1 MRKYLIV
8 VCVIVLL
15 VSSGCSSCSSS
26 NEKDGKPSE
35 IPYSRIQF
43 EILDENSGYVG
54 TYWIKRSNMFTS
66 WDEWGEWTELQY
78 FVDRYTGGARV
89 CFGYF
94 PPRNKATFSARVDYS
109 WEECKLEGRDCL
121 CLRKK

>member
-15 VSSGCSSCSSS
+15 VSSGCSSSDGESS
-26 NEKDGKPSE
+26 D
-35 IPYSRIQF
+35 IPYTRIEF
-43 EILDENSGYVG
+43 EILDESEIYVG
-54 TYWIKRSNMFTS
+54 TYWIKRSNQFTS

-78 FVDRYTGGARV
+78 YVDKITGGAKV

-94 PPRNKATFSARVDYS
+94 PPGNKAAFAAKEGYS
-109 WEECKLEGRDCL
+109 WEECRSEGRDCL

>member
-1 MRKYLIV
+1 MRKYVLIFLCIV
-8 VCVIVLL
+8 VLAF
-15 VSSGCSSCSSS
+15 SGCSSS

-54 TYWIKRSNMFTS
+54 TYWIKRSNQFTS

-78 FVDRYTGGARV
+78 FVDRYTGGAKV

-94 PPRNKATFSARVDYS
+94 PPENKANFAAKEDYS
-109 WEECKLEGRDCL
+109 WEECRSEGRDCL

>member
-1 MRKYLIV
+1 MRKYLLIV
-8 VCVIVLL
+8 VCIVVLAF
-15 VSSGCSSCSSS
+15 SGCSSS

-54 TYWIKRSNMFTS
+54 TYWIKRSNQFTS

-78 FVDRYTGGARV
+78 FVDRYTGGAKV

-94 PPRNKATFSARVDYS
+94 PPENKANFAAKEDYS
-109 WEECKLEGRDCL
+109 WEECRSEGRDCL
-121 CLRKK
+121 CLNKK

>member
-1 MRKYLIV
+1 MRKYLLIV
-8 VCVIVLL
+8 VCIVVLAF
-15 VSSGCSSCSSS
+15 SGCSSS

-54 TYWIKRSNMFTS
+54 TYWIKRSNRFTS

-78 FVDRYTGGARV
+78 FVDRYTGGAKV

-94 PPRNKATFSARVDYS
+94 PPENKANFAAKEDYS
-109 WEECKLEGRDCL
+109 WEECRSEGRDCL

>member
-1 MRKYLIV
+1 MRKYLLIV
-8 VCVIVLL
+8 VCIVVLAF
-15 VSSGCSSCSSS
+15 SGCSSS

-54 TYWIKRSNMFTS
+54 TYWIKRSNQFTS

-78 FVDRYTGGARV
+78 FVDRYTGGAKV

-94 PPRNKATFSARVDYS
+94 PPENKANFAAKEDYS
-109 WEECKLEGRDCL
+109 WEECRSEGRDCL